1 MKYSKTIFNS
11 TDWDLLTQN
20 SSTNDSYNI
29 FFQKFIKIYDQTFPE
44 RKNEMK
50 QKSLSSPWI
59 SKVLI
64 VKKETASIRKSFKTE
79 N

>member
-1 MKYSKTIFNS
+1 MKYRKTIFNS

-44 RKNEMK
+44 RKNEKK

-59 SKVLI
+59 SKVL
-64 VKKETASIRKSFKTE
+64 RKSSRRKQRL
-79 N
+79 